1 MDFVFAILKFR
12 ELIKVPVFSSCR
24 TSGYLSYFHFQ
35 VHIQNATL
43 AGGVAVGTAAD
54 MMIQPW
60 GALVVGSLAGVV
72 SVIGF
77 NYVTVTPWQYL
88 L

>member
-1 MDFVFAILKFR
+1 MN
-12 ELIKVPVFSSCR
+12 VPRFSSNR
-24 TSGYLSYFHFQ
+24 TPGYLSNIHFQ

-60 GALVVGSLAGVV
+60 GALVVGSLAGVL

-77 NYVTVTPWQYL
+77 NYISVTHW
-88 L
+88 

>member
-1 MDFVFAILKFR
+1 MPSL
-12 ELIKVPVFSSCR
+12 
-24 TSGYLSYFHFQ
+24 Q

-60 GALVVGSLAGVV
+60 GALVVGSLAGVL
-72 SVIGF
+72 SVVGF
-77 NYVTVTPWQYL
+77 NYVTVTQLCHGWLDYVTVFELGHGNSTMPW
-88 L
+88 

>member
-1 MDFVFAILKFR
+1 M
-12 ELIKVPVFSSCR
+12 KVPGFSSCR
-24 TSGYLSYFHFQ
+24 ITGYLSYLHFQ

-60 GALVVGSLAGVV
+60 GALVVGSLAGVL

-77 NYVTVTPWQYL
+77 NYISVLQFGNLYHY
-88 L
+88 